1 MPATAMNHFT
11 ILTDDLDG
19 TLSFYAELLDL
30 HPGKRPPFTFPGA
43 WLYARDGS
51 LKRILRRARTPLPVT
66 PEAIAAYREAHQ
78 RGRVGSGP
86 QGEVD
91 AAMARALDSAP
102 WPKSLPAYDRL
113 MVDGTGNIWAREY
126 ALRRGQ
132 SESWNIFDEGGS
144 WLGSVQT
151 PAGFR
156 AEQVGA
162 TWILGVWQDAEGSE
176 QLRMYPIVKP

>member
-1 MPATAMNHFT
+1 MP
-11 ILTDDLDG
+11 
-19 TLSFYAELLDL
+19 
-30 HPGKRPPFTFPGA
+30 RPFGPRTRAAVAGEDVA
-43 WLYARDGS
+43 VSEGRRYEVRLYARDGS

-176 QLRMYPIVKP
+176 QVRMYPIVKP